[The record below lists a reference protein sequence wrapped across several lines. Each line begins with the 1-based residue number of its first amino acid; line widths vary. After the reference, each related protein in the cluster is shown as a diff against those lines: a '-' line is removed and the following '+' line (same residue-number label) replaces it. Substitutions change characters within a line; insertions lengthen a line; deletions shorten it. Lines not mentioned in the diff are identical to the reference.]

1 MQLRIK
7 KGLDLPIT
15 GAPVQEI
22 SPKPVATVGVLGRDY
37 LGLRPTMLVAEGDR
51 VRLGQPLFEDKK
63 NPGLR
68 AVAPAAG
75 RIQAIHRGARRRLQS
90 VVIAV
95 DHDAAT
101 EGFDVTNAESS
112 AEALER
118 LMVETGLWTALRT
131 RPYSKVP
138 RPGTRP
144 AALFVTA
151 IDTNPLAAD
160 PAVVIGERRAAFAR
174 GAAALARFSAG
185 KTYICQAPGVDLGV
199 SEGDGLVVA
208 EFAGPHP
215 AGLPGTH
222 MHLLDPVG
230 PGRIAWHL
238 GYQDVIALGHLLET
252 GELDTQRVIAL
263 GGPVVERP
271 RLLRTHLGA
280 CTEELVE
287 GELPHLEERIISGS
301 VFSGFAARDRARY
314 LGRYHLQVTVLREGR
329 DREAF
334 GWITP
339 GAKKFSVTGAL
350 ISSLNRAARFG
361 FTTTQNGSPRAMV
374 PIGVYETVMPLDIL
388 PTQLLRAL
396 LVRDTDTA
404 QALGALELDEED
416 LALCSFVCPGKYEFG
431 PALRESL
438 DIIEREG

>member
-1 MQLRIK
+1 LQFRIR

-22 SPKPVATVGVLGRDY
+22 SDKPVRSVGVLGRDY
-37 LGLRPTMLVAEGDR
+37 LGLKPTMLVSEGDT
-51 VRLGQPLFEDKK
+51 VRAGQPLFEDKK
-63 NPGLR
+63 NPGV
-68 AVAPAAG
+68 AIVAPASG
-75 RIQAIHRGARRRLQS
+75 RVQAIHRGARRRLQS

-95 DHDAAT
+95 DGADRET
-101 EGFDVTNAESS
+101 FDVTGAESS
-112 AEALER
+112 DQALEAL
-118 LMVETGLWTALRT
+118 LLKTGLWTSFRT

-138 RPGTRP
+138 KTGTRP
-144 AALFVTA
+144 AAIFVTA

-160 PAVVIGERRAAFAR
+160 PKVIIHDRGEAFVR
-174 GAAALARFSAG
+174 GVAALRGLTDG
-185 KTYICQAPGVDLGV
+185 KVYVCQAPGVNLGV
-199 SEGDGLVVA
+199 DYDERVVLA

-222 MHLLDPVG
+222 IHLIEPVG
-230 PGRIAWHL
+230 STRTVWHV
-238 GYQDVIALGHLLET
+238 GYQDVIAIGHLLKT
-252 GELDTQRVIAL
+252 GELDSTRVISL

-271 RLLRTHLGA
+271 RLLRTLIGA
-280 CTEELVE
+280 DTEDLVE
-287 GELPHLEERIISGS
+287 DELPHLEERIISGS

-314 LGRYHLQVTVLREGR
+314 IGRYHLQVTVLKEGR

-334 GWITP
+334 GWIKP
-339 GAKKFSVTGAL
+339 GSKKFSVTGAL
-350 ISSLNRAARFG
+350 ISSLNRAARFP

-374 PIGVYETVMPLDIL
+374 PIGAYEAVMPLDIL

-416 LALCSFVCPGKYEFG
+416 LALCSFVCPGKYEYG
-431 PALRESL
+431 PALRENL